1 MFSFVLSLL
10 VLTAMFTLI
19 SGAAFLLRNTLLA
32 GREGMMYP
40 FWVIILLIAIVPLK
54 LNIPVPMPEVP
65 DLPPAEPSAE
75 LVYTGDFSEIDR
87 IGELYAVP
95 PTPGAAVHSEET
107 RLAAD
112 LRRTLVHIGR
122 YADTIAIV
130 AFILWMSGALFHFI
144 GSMTSYVNTRRLMRL
159 NSVSCHDAR
168 LVRLLGECRA
178 AVGLRRE
185 VELRLFAVDSLC
197 SPCVCGI
204 VHPTLYLEPGC
215 LKLDDR
221 ALSCVLIHELTHI
234 RRYDIAIKLFCLFA
248 AAVHWLN
255 PTSRKVQQALFE
267 DCELACDYS
276 VVRIYGNKIS
286 GPYMSTILDFVERF
300 SEGSRLVGQSGTGSG
315 LFISE
320 ATGAA
325 FLKRRY
331 ANMKNYR
338 KDRLATVIT
347 GAFTAVC
354 AAANILALSS
364 CSGITPGALSGAID
378 LTPPVEQ
385 MVRAHYGLS
394 ADDFITPEMV
404 DGITSLKVEVNEQ
417 YANHILV
424 DFTVNGN
431 GFDTD
436 FYGYARALPLISYQ
450 NYFDSTILPAVEE
463 YSEIA
468 NETTYVNEKG
478 KLVENTDYQKILAFY
493 QLKDPDEPLL
503 TDRARRELLAT
514 FPILEET
521 GPLYYFDPF
530 SSDRERTAIYQILDR
545 AGLIEPWELDS
556 YAFDASSFAY
566 FTNLSEIEFVGL
578 TPVSYD
584 FPESVKVTVN
594 GKDYDTPAASAPEYD
609 QYICEREEYS
619 YAVPTDGSVISIP
632 KNQSLDFAIR
642 EYFVMQNWDYAKN
655 PLTSKHLDKI
665 TSIKAETDE
674 ALTEML
680 REAGVIEV
688 FDNCRYIRY
697 TINGV
702 TLDII
707 PRYLAK
713 MDYNGLWQ
721 GQEGWNLDV
730 SELIKASYTF
740 DEALGCYVLNEDI
753 TDEDKMTIFKAV
765 STTSLVKVA
774 LVDKTDDGVYLTQFG
789 GSSKIG
795 GTPARYL
802 DSVSTFD
809 EADKALFANLTE
821 WEINLK

>member
-19 SGAAFLLRNTLLA
+19 SGAAFLLRKTLLA

-95 PTPGAAVHSEET
+95 PVSGAAVHSEET

-234 RRYDIAIKLFCLFA
+234 RRFDIAIKLFCLFA

-431 GFDTD
+431 
-436 FYGYARALPLISYQ
+436 
-450 NYFDSTILPAVEE
+450 
-463 YSEIA
+463 
-468 NETTYVNEKG
+468 
-478 KLVENTDYQKILAFY
+478 
-493 QLKDPDEPLL
+493 
-503 TDRARRELLAT
+503 
-514 FPILEET
+514 
-521 GPLYYFDPF
+521 
-530 SSDRERTAIYQILDR
+530 
-545 AGLIEPWELDS
+545 
-556 YAFDASSFAY
+556 
-566 FTNLSEIEFVGL
+566 
-578 TPVSYD
+578 
-584 FPESVKVTVN
+584 
-594 GKDYDTPAASAPEYD
+594 
-609 QYICEREEYS
+609 
-619 YAVPTDGSVISIP
+619 
-632 KNQSLDFAIR
+632 
-642 EYFVMQNWDYAKN
+642 
-655 PLTSKHLDKI
+655 
-665 TSIKAETDE
+665 
-674 ALTEML
+674 
-680 REAGVIEV
+680 
-688 FDNCRYIRY
+688 
-697 TINGV
+697 
-702 TLDII
+702 
-707 PRYLAK
+707 
-713 MDYNGLWQ
+713 
-721 GQEGWNLDV
+721 
-730 SELIKASYTF
+730 
-740 DEALGCYVLNEDI
+740 
-753 TDEDKMTIFKAV
+753 
-765 STTSLVKVA
+765 
-774 LVDKTDDGVYLTQFG
+774 
-789 GSSKIG
+789 
-795 GTPARYL
+795 
-802 DSVSTFD
+802 
-809 EADKALFANLTE
+809 
-821 WEINLK
+821 

>member
-1 MFSFVLSLL
+1 
-10 VLTAMFTLI
+10 
-19 SGAAFLLRNTLLA
+19 
-32 GREGMMYP
+32 
-40 FWVIILLIAIVPLK
+40 
-54 LNIPVPMPEVP
+54 
-65 DLPPAEPSAE
+65 
-75 LVYTGDFSEIDR
+75 
-87 IGELYAVP
+87 
-95 PTPGAAVHSEET
+95 
-107 RLAAD
+107 
-112 LRRTLVHIGR
+112 
-122 YADTIAIV
+122 
-130 AFILWMSGALFHFI
+130 
-144 GSMTSYVNTRRLMRL
+144 
-159 NSVSCHDAR
+159 
-168 LVRLLGECRA
+168 
-178 AVGLRRE
+178 
-185 VELRLFAVDSLC
+185 
-197 SPCVCGI
+197 
-204 VHPTLYLEPGC
+204 
-215 LKLDDR
+215 
-221 ALSCVLIHELTHI
+221 
-234 RRYDIAIKLFCLFA
+234 
-248 AAVHWLN
+248 
-255 PTSRKVQQALFE
+255 
-267 DCELACDYS
+267 
-276 VVRIYGNKIS
+276 
-286 GPYMSTILDFVERF
+286 
-300 SEGSRLVGQSGTGSG
+300 
-315 LFISE
+315 
-320 ATGAA
+320 
-325 FLKRRY
+325 
-331 ANMKNYR
+331 MKNYR

-478 KLVENTDYQKILAFY
+478 KLVENTDYQKIRAFY
-493 QLKDPDEPLL
+493 QLKDPNEPLL
-503 TDRARRELLAT
+503 TDRARHELLAT

-545 AGLIEPWELDS
+545 AGLVEPWELDS

-566 FTNLSEIEFVGL
+566 FTNLAEIEFVGL

-584 FPESVKVTVN
+584 FPASVKVSVN
-594 GKDYDTPAASAPEYD
+594 GKEYDPPVTTAPEYD
-609 QYICEREEYS
+609 QYICEREEYT

-642 EYFVMQNWDYAKN
+642 EYFVMQNWNYEKN

-707 PRYLAK
+707 PRYLAEI
-713 MDYNGLWQ
+713 DYNGLWQ
-721 GQEGWNLDV
+721 GQESRNLDV

-740 DEALGCYVLNEDI
+740 DEALDCYVLNEDI